1 MEGWWWWW
9 RREKNPKFT
18 AKERSDIYVCARART
33 CIRLGGVVYV
43 LEKIFE
49 RGQRYSY
56 YERCQWSS
64 EKSEALNML
73 KITAQILGHECR
85 CVLGNPEGECP
96 FGCCWVRMLTAG
108 TWSGFV
114 WERARRSWRES
125 AEAGSR
131 CKMNRGSILRAV
143 LRTEKTEHPGM
154 LQILN
159 KETDR
164 RSI

>member
-56 YERCQWSS
+56 YE
-64 EKSEALNML
+64 
-73 KITAQILGHECR
+73 
-85 CVLGNPEGECP
+85 
-96 FGCCWVRMLTAG
+96 
-108 TWSGFV
+108 
-114 WERARRSWRES
+114 
-125 AEAGSR
+125 
-131 CKMNRGSILRAV
+131 
-143 LRTEKTEHPGM
+143 
-154 LQILN
+154 
-159 KETDR
+159 
-164 RSI
+164 